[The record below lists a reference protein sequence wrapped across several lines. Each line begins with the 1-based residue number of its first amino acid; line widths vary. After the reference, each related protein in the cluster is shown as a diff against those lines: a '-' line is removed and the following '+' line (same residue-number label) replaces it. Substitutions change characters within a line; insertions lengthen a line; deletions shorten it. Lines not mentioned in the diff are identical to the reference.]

1 MEVNQLEKATEDE
14 GMQIMEEKLN
24 EKQLRDRTRRRRET
38 YIFSSSPG

>member
-14 GMQIMEEKLN
+14 GMLIMEEKLN
-24 EKQLRDRTRRRRET
+24 EKQLRDRKRRRRET